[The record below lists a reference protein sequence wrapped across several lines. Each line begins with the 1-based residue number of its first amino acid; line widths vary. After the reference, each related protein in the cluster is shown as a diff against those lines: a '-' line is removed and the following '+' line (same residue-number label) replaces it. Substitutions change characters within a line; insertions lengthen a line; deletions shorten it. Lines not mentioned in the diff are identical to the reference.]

1 MIKCGFM
8 SERGTRFPGVQASS
22 NLPNQHGI
30 VTLQNQEFI
39 AGLKAKFAEHRI
51 VFWHDPDKRFLEELG
66 NLELDNV
73 TLLNMADQ
81 SQLAVKK
88 RIEIDEPEQQFLL
101 WFPYD
106 VPPRELDWLLD
117 IRLYSTEFHA
127 DFAAITLN
135 TLGIPQL
142 GLREH
147 IQHRKAFFSNSKRLA
162 ALKGLVTE
170 QENEASLD
178 KKMVAVIAGVKTA
191 KTEEI
196 LFSLITQ
203 YVNQQKDDDSDLE
216 NTLAM
221 LKRHDLEDVLW
232 AILNQEMGYQAEHPS
247 LENLI
252 LKLFCTDLSA
262 QADPQKR
269 EWLEKNVLTT
279 PSGRASALAFMVTWR
294 ADRRYKE
301 AYDYCAQQMQ
311 DALRPEDQYRLSSP
325 YDLHE
330 CETTLSIEQT
340 VIHALVTQLLE
351 ESTTL
356 DREAFKKLLSER
368 QSKYWCQ
375 TRQEYCA
382 IYDALRQAE
391 RLLNL
396 RNRHIDGFH
405 YQDSA
410 TFWKAYCE
418 ELFRFDQA
426 YRLFNEY
433 ALLVHSKGAMILK
446 SLDDYIEA
454 LYSNWYLA
462 ELSRSWNKVLEAEN
476 RMQEWRIAGV
486 PRQQNFYNEVV
497 KPQFNNQQ
505 IKRVFVII
513 SDALRYEVAEELG
526 NQINTEKRFTA
537 ELRSQLGVLP
547 SYTQLGMA
555 ALLPHDEMCYQPG
568 NGDIVYADGLST
580 SGTPNRDS
588 ILKKYK
594 GMAVKSDDLLKW
606 KNQEGRDL
614 IRDYEVVYIWHNTI
628 DAMGDSASTEEK
640 TFEACRNAVV
650 ELKDLVTRV
659 INRLHGTRI
668 IVTADHGF
676 LFQQQPLSGQDKTT
690 LQIKPDNTIKNH
702 KRFIIGHQLPADDF
716 CWKGKVADTAGVS
729 DNSEFLIPKGIQRF
743 HFSGGA
749 RFVHGGAMLQE
760 VCVPVLQVKALQK
773 TAAEKQPQ
781 RRPVDI
787 VNYHPLIKL
796 VNNIDKVSL
805 LQTHPV
811 GELYEPRT
819 LNIFIVDNANNVV
832 SGKERICFDSD
843 NNTMEKRVRD
853 VTLKLIG
860 ANFNRR
866 NEYWLILEDAQ
877 TETGYQKYPVIIDL
891 AFQDDFF

>member
-1 MIKCGFM
+1 M
-8 SERGTRFPGVQASS
+8 
-22 NLPNQHGI
+22 
-30 VTLQNQEFI
+30 TLQNQELI

-51 VFWHDPDKRFLEELG
+51 VFWHDPDKRFLEELD
-66 NLELDNV
+66 NLELENV
-73 TLLNMADQ
+73 TLLDMTDQ

-101 WFPYD
+101 WFPHD
-106 VPPRELDWLLD
+106 APPKEFDWLLD

-147 IQHRKAFFSNSKRLA
+147 IQRRKAFFSTKRLS

-221 LKRHDLEDVLW
+221 LKRHDLEGVLW
-232 AILNQEMGYQAEHPS
+232 DILNQEMGYQAEHPT

-269 EWLEKNVLTT
+269 EWLEKNVLAT

-340 VIHALVTQLLE
+340 IIHALVTQLLE

-462 ELSRSWNKVLEAEN
+462 ELSRSWNKVLETEN

-497 KPQFNNQQ
+497 KPQFNNPQ

-555 ALLPHDEMCYQPG
+555 ALLPHDEICYQPG
-568 NGDIVYADGLST
+568 SGDIVYADGLST
-580 SGTPNRDS
+580 SGTPNRDT

-606 KNQEGRDL
+606 KNQQGRDL

-787 VNYHPLIKL
+787 VKHHPLIKL

>member
-1 MIKCGFM
+1 M
-8 SERGTRFPGVQASS
+8 
-22 NLPNQHGI
+22 
-30 VTLQNQEFI
+30 TLQNQEFI

-51 VFWHDPDKRFLEELG
+51 VFWHDPDKRFLEELD
-66 NLELDNV
+66 NLELENV
-73 TLLNMADQ
+73 TLLDMTDQ

-101 WFPYD
+101 WFPHD
-106 VPPRELDWLLD
+106 APPKEFDWLLD

-147 IQHRKAFFSNSKRLA
+147 IQRRKAFFSIKRLS

-203 YVNQQKDDDSDLE
+203 YINQQKDDDSDLE

-221 LKRHDLEDVLW
+221 LKRHDLEGVLW
-232 AILNQEMGYQAEHPS
+232 DILNQEMGYQAEHPT

-269 EWLEKNVLTT
+269 EWLEKNVLAT

-340 VIHALVTQLLE
+340 IIHALVTQLLE

-375 TRQEYCA
+375 TRQEYCT

-462 ELSRSWNKVLEAEN
+462 ELSRSWNKVLETEN

-497 KPQFNNQQ
+497 KPQFNNPQ

-555 ALLPHDEMCYQPG
+555 ALLPHDEICYQPG
-568 NGDIVYADGLST
+568 SGDIVYADGLST
-580 SGTPNRDS
+580 SGTPNRDT

-606 KNQEGRDL
+606 KNQQGRDL

-819 LNIFIVDNANNVV
+819 LNIFIIDNANNVV

>member
-1 MIKCGFM
+1 M
-8 SERGTRFPGVQASS
+8 
-22 NLPNQHGI
+22 
-30 VTLQNQEFI
+30 TLQNQEFI

-51 VFWHDPDKRFLEELG
+51 VFWHDPDKRFLEELD
-66 NLELDNV
+66 NLELENV
-73 TLLNMADQ
+73 TLLDMTDQ

-101 WFPYD
+101 WFPHD
-106 VPPRELDWLLD
+106 APPKEFDWLLD

-147 IQHRKAFFSNSKRLA
+147 IQRRKAFFSTKRLS

-221 LKRHDLEDVLW
+221 LKRHDLEGVLW
-232 AILNQEMGYQAEHPS
+232 DILNQEMGYQAEHPT

-269 EWLEKNVLTT
+269 EWLEKNVLAT

-340 VIHALVTQLLE
+340 IIHALVTQLLE

-462 ELSRSWNKVLEAEN
+462 ELSRSWNKVLETEN

-497 KPQFNNQQ
+497 KPQFNNPQ

-555 ALLPHDEMCYQPG
+555 ALLPHDEICYQPG
-568 NGDIVYADGLST
+568 SGDIVYADGLST
-580 SGTPNRDS
+580 SGTPNRDT

-606 KNQEGRDL
+606 KNQQGRDL

-787 VNYHPLIKL
+787 VKHHPLIKL

-866 NEYWLILEDAQ
+866 NEYWLILENAQ

>member
-1 MIKCGFM
+1 M
-8 SERGTRFPGVQASS
+8 
-22 NLPNQHGI
+22 
-30 VTLQNQEFI
+30 TLQNQEFI

-51 VFWHDPDKRFLEELG
+51 VFWHDPDKRFLEELD
-66 NLELDNV
+66 NLELENV
-73 TLLNMADQ
+73 TLLDMTDQ

-101 WFPYD
+101 WFPHD
-106 VPPRELDWLLD
+106 APPKEFDWLLD

-147 IQHRKAFFSNSKRLA
+147 IQRRKAFFSTKRLS

-203 YVNQQKDDDSDLE
+203 YVNQQKDNDSDLE

-221 LKRHDLEDVLW
+221 LKRHDLEGVLW
-232 AILNQEMGYQAEHPS
+232 DILNQEMGYQAEHPT

-269 EWLEKNVLTT
+269 EWLEKNVLAT

-340 VIHALVTQLLE
+340 IIHALVTQLLE

-462 ELSRSWNKVLEAEN
+462 ELSRSWNKVLETEN

-497 KPQFNNQQ
+497 KPQFNNPQ

-555 ALLPHDEMCYQPG
+555 ALLPHDEICYQPG
-568 NGDIVYADGLST
+568 SGDIVYADGLST
-580 SGTPNRDS
+580 SGTPNRDT

-606 KNQEGRDL
+606 KNQQGRDL

-787 VNYHPLIKL
+787 VKHHPLIKL

>member
-1 MIKCGFM
+1 M
-8 SERGTRFPGVQASS
+8 
-22 NLPNQHGI
+22 
-30 VTLQNQEFI
+30 QNQEFI

-51 VFWHDPDKRFLEELG
+51 VFWHDPDKRFLEELD
-66 NLELDNV
+66 NLELENV
-73 TLLNMADQ
+73 TLLDMTDQ

-101 WFPYD
+101 WFPHD
-106 VPPRELDWLLD
+106 APPKEFDWLLD

-147 IQHRKAFFSNSKRLA
+147 IQRRKAFFSTKRLS

-221 LKRHDLEDVLW
+221 LKRHDLEGVLW
-232 AILNQEMGYQAEHPS
+232 DILNQEMGYQAEHPT

-269 EWLEKNVLTT
+269 EWLEKNVLAT

-340 VIHALVTQLLE
+340 IIHALVTQLLE

-462 ELSRSWNKVLEAEN
+462 ELSRSWNKVLETEN

-497 KPQFNNQQ
+497 KPQFNNPQ

-555 ALLPHDEMCYQPG
+555 ALLPHDEICYQPG
-568 NGDIVYADGLST
+568 SGDIVYADGLST
-580 SGTPNRDS
+580 SGTPNRDT

-606 KNQEGRDL
+606 KNQQGRDL

-640 TFEACRNAVV
+640 TFEVCRNAVV

-787 VNYHPLIKL
+787 VKHHPLIKL

>member
-1 MIKCGFM
+1 M
-8 SERGTRFPGVQASS
+8 
-22 NLPNQHGI
+22 
-30 VTLQNQEFI
+30 QNQEFI

-51 VFWHDPDKRFLEELG
+51 VFWHDPDKRFLEELD
-66 NLELDNV
+66 NLELENV
-73 TLLNMADQ
+73 TLLDMTDQ

-101 WFPYD
+101 WFPHD
-106 VPPRELDWLLD
+106 TPPKEFDWLLD

-147 IQHRKAFFSNSKRLA
+147 IQRRKAFFSTKRLS

-221 LKRHDLEDVLW
+221 LKRHDLEGVLW
-232 AILNQEMGYQAEHPS
+232 DILNQEMGYQAEHPT

-269 EWLEKNVLTT
+269 EWLEKNVLAT

-340 VIHALVTQLLE
+340 IIHALVTQLLE

-462 ELSRSWNKVLEAEN
+462 ELSRSWNKVLETEN

-497 KPQFNNQQ
+497 KPQFNNPQ

-555 ALLPHDEMCYQPG
+555 ALLPHDEICYQPG
-568 NGDIVYADGLST
+568 SGDIVYADGLST
-580 SGTPNRDS
+580 SGTPNRDT

-606 KNQEGRDL
+606 KNQQGRDL

-787 VNYHPLIKL
+787 VKHHPLIKL

>member
-1 MIKCGFM
+1 M
-8 SERGTRFPGVQASS
+8 
-22 NLPNQHGI
+22 
-30 VTLQNQEFI
+30 TLQNQEFI

-51 VFWHDPDKRFLEELG
+51 VFWHDPDKRFLEELD
-66 NLELDNV
+66 NLELENV
-73 TLLNMADQ
+73 TLLDMTDQ

-101 WFPYD
+101 WFPHD
-106 VPPRELDWLLD
+106 APPKEFDWLLD

-147 IQHRKAFFSNSKRLA
+147 IQRRKAFFSTKRLS

-221 LKRHDLEDVLW
+221 LKRHDLEGVLW
-232 AILNQEMGYQAEHPS
+232 DILNQEMGYQAEHPT

-269 EWLEKNVLTT
+269 EWLEKNVLAT

-340 VIHALVTQLLE
+340 IIHALVTQLLE

-462 ELSRSWNKVLEAEN
+462 ELSRSWNKVLETEN

-497 KPQFNNQQ
+497 KPQFNNPQ

-555 ALLPHDEMCYQPG
+555 ALLPHDEICYQPG
-568 NGDIVYADGLST
+568 SGDIVYADGLST
-580 SGTPNRDS
+580 SGTPNRDT

-606 KNQEGRDL
+606 KNQQGRDL

-640 TFEACRNAVV
+640 TFEVCRNAVV

-787 VNYHPLIKL
+787 VKHHPLIKL

>member
-1 MIKCGFM
+1 M
-8 SERGTRFPGVQASS
+8 
-22 NLPNQHGI
+22 
-30 VTLQNQEFI
+30 QNQEFI

-51 VFWHDPDKRFLEELG
+51 VFWHDPDKRFLEELD
-66 NLELDNV
+66 NLELENV
-73 TLLNMADQ
+73 TLLDMTDQ

-101 WFPYD
+101 WFPHD
-106 VPPRELDWLLD
+106 APPKEFDWLLD

-147 IQHRKAFFSNSKRLA
+147 IQRRKAFFSTKRLS

-221 LKRHDLEDVLW
+221 LKRHDLEGVLW
-232 AILNQEMGYQAEHPS
+232 DILNQEMGYQAEHPT

-269 EWLEKNVLTT
+269 EWLEKNVLAT

-340 VIHALVTQLLE
+340 IIHALVTQLLE

-396 RNRHIDGFH
+396 RNLHIDGFH

-462 ELSRSWNKVLEAEN
+462 ELSRSWNKVLETEN

-497 KPQFNNQQ
+497 KPQFNNPQ

-555 ALLPHDEMCYQPG
+555 ALLPHDEICYQPG
-568 NGDIVYADGLST
+568 SGDIVYADGLST
-580 SGTPNRDS
+580 SGTPNRDT

-606 KNQEGRDL
+606 KNQQGRDL

-787 VNYHPLIKL
+787 VKHHPLIKL

>member
-1 MIKCGFM
+1 M
-8 SERGTRFPGVQASS
+8 
-22 NLPNQHGI
+22 
-30 VTLQNQEFI
+30 QNQEFI

-51 VFWHDPDKRFLEELG
+51 VFWHDPDKRFLEELD
-66 NLELDNV
+66 NLELENV
-73 TLLNMADQ
+73 TLLDMTDQ

-101 WFPYD
+101 WFPHD
-106 VPPRELDWLLD
+106 APPKEFDWLLD

-147 IQHRKAFFSNSKRLA
+147 IQRRKAFFSTKRLS

-221 LKRHDLEDVLW
+221 LKRHDLEGVLW
-232 AILNQEMGYQAEHPS
+232 DILNQEMGYQAEHPT

-269 EWLEKNVLTT
+269 EWLEKNVLAT

-340 VIHALVTQLLE
+340 IIHALVTQLLE

-462 ELSRSWNKVLEAEN
+462 ELSRSWNKVLETEN

-497 KPQFNNQQ
+497 KPQFNNPQ

-555 ALLPHDEMCYQPG
+555 ALLPHDEICYQPG
-568 NGDIVYADGLST
+568 SGDIVYADGLST
-580 SGTPNRDS
+580 SGTPNRDT

-606 KNQEGRDL
+606 KNQQGRDL

-668 IVTADHGF
+668 IVTADHDF

-787 VNYHPLIKL
+787 VKHHPLIKL

>member
-1 MIKCGFM
+1 M
-8 SERGTRFPGVQASS
+8 
-22 NLPNQHGI
+22 
-30 VTLQNQEFI
+30 QNQEFI

-51 VFWHDPDKRFLEELG
+51 VFWHDPDKRFLEELD
-66 NLELDNV
+66 NLELENV
-73 TLLNMADQ
+73 TLLDMTDQ

-101 WFPYD
+101 WFPHD
-106 VPPRELDWLLD
+106 APPKEFDWLLD

-147 IQHRKAFFSNSKRLA
+147 IQRRKAFFSTKRLS

-221 LKRHDLEDVLW
+221 LKRHDLEGVLW
-232 AILNQEMGYQAEHPS
+232 DILNQEMGYQAEHPT

-269 EWLEKNVLTT
+269 EWLEKNVLAT

-340 VIHALVTQLLE
+340 IIHALVTQLLE

-462 ELSRSWNKVLEAEN
+462 ELSRSWNKVLETEN

-497 KPQFNNQQ
+497 KPQFNNPQ

-555 ALLPHDEMCYQPG
+555 ALLPHDEICYQPG
-568 NGDIVYADGLST
+568 SGDIVYADGLST
-580 SGTPNRDS
+580 SGTPNRDT

-606 KNQEGRDL
+606 KNQQGRDL

-676 LFQQQPLSGQDKTT
+676 LFQQQPLFGQDKTT

-787 VNYHPLIKL
+787 VKHHPLIKL

>member
-1 MIKCGFM
+1 M
-8 SERGTRFPGVQASS
+8 
-22 NLPNQHGI
+22 
-30 VTLQNQEFI
+30 TLQNQEFI

-51 VFWHDPDKRFLEELG
+51 VFWHDPDKRFLEELD
-66 NLELDNV
+66 NLELENV
-73 TLLNMADQ
+73 TLLDMTDQ

-101 WFPYD
+101 WFPHD
-106 VPPRELDWLLD
+106 APPKEFDWLLD

-147 IQHRKAFFSNSKRLA
+147 IQRRKAFFSTKRLS

-221 LKRHDLEDVLW
+221 LKRHDLEGVLW
-232 AILNQEMGYQAEHPS
+232 DILNQEMGYQAEHPT

-269 EWLEKNVLTT
+269 EWLEKNVLAT

-340 VIHALVTQLLE
+340 IIHALVTQLLE

-462 ELSRSWNKVLEAEN
+462 ELSRSWNKVLETEN

-497 KPQFNNQQ
+497 KPQFNNPQ

-555 ALLPHDEMCYQPG
+555 ALLPHDEICYQPG
-568 NGDIVYADGLST
+568 SGDIVYADGLST
-580 SGTPNRDS
+580 SGTPNRDT

-606 KNQEGRDL
+606 KNQQGRDL
-614 IRDYEVVYIWHNTI
+614 TRDYEVVYIWHNTI

-787 VNYHPLIKL
+787 VKHHPLIKL

>member
-1 MIKCGFM
+1 M
-8 SERGTRFPGVQASS
+8 
-22 NLPNQHGI
+22 
-30 VTLQNQEFI
+30 QNQEFI

-51 VFWHDPDKRFLEELG
+51 VFWHDPDKRFLEELD
-66 NLELDNV
+66 NLELENV
-73 TLLNMADQ
+73 TLLDMTDQ

-101 WFPYD
+101 WFPHD
-106 VPPRELDWLLD
+106 APPKEFDWLLD

-147 IQHRKAFFSNSKRLA
+147 IQRRKAFFSTKRLS

-221 LKRHDLEDVLW
+221 LKRHDLEGVLW
-232 AILNQEMGYQAEHPS
+232 DILNQEMGYQAEHPT

-269 EWLEKNVLTT
+269 EWLEKNVLAT

-340 VIHALVTQLLE
+340 IIHALVTQLLE

-462 ELSRSWNKVLEAEN
+462 ELSRSWNKVLETEN

-497 KPQFNNQQ
+497 KPQFNNPQ

-555 ALLPHDEMCYQPG
+555 ALLPHDEICYQPG
-568 NGDIVYADGLST
+568 SGDIVYADGLST
-580 SGTPNRDS
+580 SGTPNRDT

-606 KNQEGRDL
+606 KNQQGRDL

-702 KRFIIGHQLPADDF
+702 KRFIIGHQLPTDDF

-787 VNYHPLIKL
+787 VKHHPLIKL

>member
-1 MIKCGFM
+1 M
-8 SERGTRFPGVQASS
+8 
-22 NLPNQHGI
+22 
-30 VTLQNQEFI
+30 TLQNQEFI

-51 VFWHDPDKRFLEELG
+51 VFWHDPDKRFLEELD
-66 NLELDNV
+66 NLELENV
-73 TLLNMADQ
+73 TLLDMTDQ

-101 WFPYD
+101 WFPHD
-106 VPPRELDWLLD
+106 APPKEFDWLLD

-147 IQHRKAFFSNSKRLA
+147 IQRRKAFFSTKRLS

-221 LKRHDLEDVLW
+221 LKRHDLEGVLW
-232 AILNQEMGYQAEHPS
+232 DILNQEMGYQAEHPT

-269 EWLEKNVLTT
+269 EWLEKNVLAT

-340 VIHALVTQLLE
+340 IIHALVTQLLE

-462 ELSRSWNKVLEAEN
+462 ELSRSWNKVLETEN

-497 KPQFNNQQ
+497 KPQFNNPQ

-555 ALLPHDEMCYQPG
+555 ALLPHDEICYQPG
-568 NGDIVYADGLST
+568 SGDIVYADGLST
-580 SGTPNRDS
+580 SGTPNRDT

-606 KNQEGRDL
+606 KNQQGRDL

-676 LFQQQPLSGQDKTT
+676 LFQQHPLSGQDKTT

-787 VNYHPLIKL
+787 VKHHPLIKL

>member
-1 MIKCGFM
+1 M
-8 SERGTRFPGVQASS
+8 
-22 NLPNQHGI
+22 
-30 VTLQNQEFI
+30 QNQEFI

-51 VFWHDPDKRFLEELG
+51 VFWHDPDKRFLEELD
-66 NLELDNV
+66 NLELENV
-73 TLLNMADQ
+73 TLLDMTDQ

-101 WFPYD
+101 WFPHD
-106 VPPRELDWLLD
+106 APPKEFDWLLD

-147 IQHRKAFFSNSKRLA
+147 IQRRKAFFSTKRLS
-162 ALKGLVTE
+162 ALKGLATE

-221 LKRHDLEDVLW
+221 LKRHDLEGVLW
-232 AILNQEMGYQAEHPS
+232 DILNQEMGYQAEHPT

-269 EWLEKNVLTT
+269 EWLEKNVLAT

-340 VIHALVTQLLE
+340 IIHALVTQLLE

-462 ELSRSWNKVLEAEN
+462 ELSRSWNKVLETEN

-497 KPQFNNQQ
+497 KPQFNNPQ

-555 ALLPHDEMCYQPG
+555 ALLPHDEICYQPG
-568 NGDIVYADGLST
+568 SGDIVYADGLST
-580 SGTPNRDS
+580 SGTPNRDT

-606 KNQEGRDL
+606 KNQQGRDL

-787 VNYHPLIKL
+787 VKHHPLIKL

>member
-1 MIKCGFM
+1 M
-8 SERGTRFPGVQASS
+8 
-22 NLPNQHGI
+22 
-30 VTLQNQEFI
+30 QNQEFI

-51 VFWHDPDKRFLEELG
+51 VFWHDPDKRFLEELD
-66 NLELDNV
+66 NLELENV
-73 TLLNMADQ
+73 TLLDMTDQ

-101 WFPYD
+101 WFPHD
-106 VPPRELDWLLD
+106 APPKEFDWLLD

-147 IQHRKAFFSNSKRLA
+147 IQRRKAFFSTKRLS

-221 LKRHDLEDVLW
+221 LKRHDLEGVLW
-232 AILNQEMGYQAEHPS
+232 DILNQEMGYQAEHPT

-269 EWLEKNVLTT
+269 EWLEKNVLAT

-340 VIHALVTQLLE
+340 IIHALVTQLLE

-462 ELSRSWNKVLEAEN
+462 ELSRSWNKVLETEN

-497 KPQFNNQQ
+497 KPQFNNPQ

-547 SYTQLGMA
+547 SYTQPGMA
-555 ALLPHDEMCYQPG
+555 ALLPHDEICYQPG
-568 NGDIVYADGLST
+568 SGDIVYADGLST
-580 SGTPNRDS
+580 SGTPNRDT

-606 KNQEGRDL
+606 KNQQGRDL

-787 VNYHPLIKL
+787 VKHHPLIKL

>member
-1 MIKCGFM
+1 M
-8 SERGTRFPGVQASS
+8 
-22 NLPNQHGI
+22 
-30 VTLQNQEFI
+30 TLQNQEFI

-51 VFWHDPDKRFLEELG
+51 VFWHDPDKRFLEELD
-66 NLELDNV
+66 NLELENV
-73 TLLNMADQ
+73 TLLDMTDQ

-101 WFPYD
+101 WFPHD
-106 VPPRELDWLLD
+106 APPKEFDWLLD

-147 IQHRKAFFSNSKRLA
+147 IQRRKAFFSTKRLS

-221 LKRHDLEDVLW
+221 LKRHDLEGVLW
-232 AILNQEMGYQAEHPS
+232 DILNQEMGYQAEHPT

-269 EWLEKNVLTT
+269 EWLEKNVLAT

-340 VIHALVTQLLE
+340 IIHALVTQLLE

-462 ELSRSWNKVLEAEN
+462 ELSRSWNKVLETEN

-497 KPQFNNQQ
+497 KPQFNNPQ

-555 ALLPHDEMCYQPG
+555 ALLPHDEICYQPG
-568 NGDIVYADGLST
+568 SGDIVYADGLST
-580 SGTPNRDS
+580 SGTPNRDT

-606 KNQEGRDL
+606 KNQQGRDL

-702 KRFIIGHQLPADDF
+702 KRFIIGHHLPADDF

-787 VNYHPLIKL
+787 VKHHPLIKL

>member
-1 MIKCGFM
+1 M
-8 SERGTRFPGVQASS
+8 
-22 NLPNQHGI
+22 
-30 VTLQNQEFI
+30 TLQNQEFI

-51 VFWHDPDKRFLEELG
+51 VFWHDPDKRFLEELD
-66 NLELDNV
+66 NLELENV
-73 TLLNMADQ
+73 TLLDMTDQ

-101 WFPYD
+101 WFPHD
-106 VPPRELDWLLD
+106 APPKEFDWLLD

-147 IQHRKAFFSNSKRLA
+147 IQRRKAFFSTKRLS

-221 LKRHDLEDVLW
+221 LKRHDLEGVLW
-232 AILNQEMGYQAEHPS
+232 DILNQEMGYQAEHPT

-269 EWLEKNVLTT
+269 EWLEKNVLAT

-340 VIHALVTQLLE
+340 IIHALVTQLLE

-462 ELSRSWNKVLEAEN
+462 ELSRSWNKVLETEN

-497 KPQFNNQQ
+497 KPQFNNPQ

-555 ALLPHDEMCYQPG
+555 ALLPHDEICYQPG
-568 NGDIVYADGLST
+568 SGDIVYADGLST
-580 SGTPNRDS
+580 SGTPNRDT

-606 KNQEGRDL
+606 KNQQGRDL

-729 DNSEFLIPKGIQRF
+729 DNREFLIPKGIQRF

-787 VNYHPLIKL
+787 VKHHPLIKL

>member
-1 MIKCGFM
+1 M
-8 SERGTRFPGVQASS
+8 
-22 NLPNQHGI
+22 
-30 VTLQNQEFI
+30 TLQNQEFI

-51 VFWHDPDKRFLEELG
+51 VFWHDPDKRFLEELD
-66 NLELDNV
+66 NLELENV
-73 TLLNMADQ
+73 TLLDMTDQ

-101 WFPYD
+101 WFPHD
-106 VPPRELDWLLD
+106 APPKEFDWLLD

-147 IQHRKAFFSNSKRLA
+147 IQRRKAFFSTKRLS

-221 LKRHDLEDVLW
+221 LKRHDLEGVLW
-232 AILNQEMGYQAEHPS
+232 DILNQEMGYQAEHPT

-269 EWLEKNVLTT
+269 EWLEKNVLAT

-340 VIHALVTQLLE
+340 IIHALVTQLLE

-462 ELSRSWNKVLEAEN
+462 ELSQSWNKVLETEN

-497 KPQFNNQQ
+497 KPQFNNPQ

-555 ALLPHDEMCYQPG
+555 ALLPHDEICYQPG
-568 NGDIVYADGLST
+568 SGDIVYADGLST
-580 SGTPNRDS
+580 SGTPNRDT

-606 KNQEGRDL
+606 KNQQGRDL

-787 VNYHPLIKL
+787 VKHHPLIKL

>member
-1 MIKCGFM
+1 M
-8 SERGTRFPGVQASS
+8 
-22 NLPNQHGI
+22 
-30 VTLQNQEFI
+30 TLQNQEFI

-51 VFWHDPDKRFLEELG
+51 VFWHDPDKRFLEELD
-66 NLELDNV
+66 NLELENV
-73 TLLNMADQ
+73 TLLDMTDQ

-101 WFPYD
+101 WFPHD
-106 VPPRELDWLLD
+106 APPKEFDWLLD

-135 TLGIPQL
+135 TLGIPHL

-147 IQHRKAFFSNSKRLA
+147 IQRRKAFFSIKRLS

-203 YVNQQKDDDSDLE
+203 YINQQKDDDSDLE

-221 LKRHDLEDVLW
+221 LKRHDLEGVLW
-232 AILNQEMGYQAEHPS
+232 DILNQEMGYQAEHPT

-269 EWLEKNVLTT
+269 EWLEKNVLVT

-294 ADRRYKE
+294 ADRRYKD

-340 VIHALVTQLLE
+340 IIHALVTQLLE

-497 KPQFNNQQ
+497 KPQFNNPQ

-555 ALLPHDEMCYQPG
+555 ALLPHDEICYQAG

-580 SGTPNRDS
+580 SGTPNRDT

-606 KNQEGRDL
+606 KNQQGRDL

-729 DNSEFLIPKGIQRF
+729 DSSEFLIPKGIQRF

-819 LNIFIVDNANNVV
+819 LNIFIIDNANNVV

>member
-1 MIKCGFM
+1 M
-8 SERGTRFPGVQASS
+8 
-22 NLPNQHGI
+22 
-30 VTLQNQEFI
+30 TLQNQEFI

-51 VFWHDPDKRFLEELG
+51 VFWHDPDKRFLEELD
-66 NLELDNV
+66 NLELENV
-73 TLLNMADQ
+73 TLLDMTDQ

-88 RIEIDEPEQQFLL
+88 RIEIDESEQQFLL
-101 WFPYD
+101 WFPHD
-106 VPPRELDWLLD
+106 APPKEFDWLLD

-147 IQHRKAFFSNSKRLA
+147 IQRRKAFFSTKRLS

-221 LKRHDLEDVLW
+221 LKRHDLEGVLW
-232 AILNQEMGYQAEHPS
+232 DILNQEMGYQAEHPT

-269 EWLEKNVLTT
+269 EWLEKNVLAT

-340 VIHALVTQLLE
+340 IIHALVTQLLE

-462 ELSRSWNKVLEAEN
+462 ELSRSWNKVLETEN

-497 KPQFNNQQ
+497 KPQFNNPQ

-555 ALLPHDEMCYQPG
+555 ALLPHDEICYQPG
-568 NGDIVYADGLST
+568 SGDIVYADGLST
-580 SGTPNRDS
+580 SGTPNRDT

-606 KNQEGRDL
+606 KNQQGRDL

-787 VNYHPLIKL
+787 VKHHPLIKL

>member
-1 MIKCGFM
+1 M
-8 SERGTRFPGVQASS
+8 
-22 NLPNQHGI
+22 
-30 VTLQNQEFI
+30 TLQNQEFI

-51 VFWHDPDKRFLEELG
+51 VFWHDPDKRFLEELD
-66 NLELDNV
+66 NLELENV
-73 TLLNMADQ
+73 TLLDMTDQ

-101 WFPYD
+101 WFPHD
-106 VPPRELDWLLD
+106 APPKEFDWLLD

-147 IQHRKAFFSNSKRLA
+147 IQRRKAFFSTKRLS

-178 KKMVAVIAGVKTA
+178 KKMVAVIVGVKTA

-221 LKRHDLEDVLW
+221 LKRHDLEGVLW
-232 AILNQEMGYQAEHPS
+232 DILNQEMGYQAEHPT

-269 EWLEKNVLTT
+269 EWLEKNVLAT

-340 VIHALVTQLLE
+340 IIHALVTQLLE

-462 ELSRSWNKVLEAEN
+462 ELSRSWNKVLETEN

-497 KPQFNNQQ
+497 KPQFNNPQ

-526 NQINTEKRFTA
+526 NQINIEKRFTA

-555 ALLPHDEMCYQPG
+555 ALLLHDEICYQPG
-568 NGDIVYADGLST
+568 SGDIVYADGLST
-580 SGTPNRDS
+580 SGTPNRDT

-606 KNQEGRDL
+606 KNQQGRDL

-690 LQIKPDNTIKNH
+690 L
-702 KRFIIGHQLPADDF
+702 
-716 CWKGKVADTAGVS
+716 
-729 DNSEFLIPKGIQRF
+729 
-743 HFSGGA
+743 
-749 RFVHGGAMLQE
+749 
-760 VCVPVLQVKALQK
+760 
-773 TAAEKQPQ
+773 
-781 RRPVDI
+781 
-787 VNYHPLIKL
+787 
-796 VNNIDKVSL
+796 
-805 LQTHPV
+805 
-811 GELYEPRT
+811 
-819 LNIFIVDNANNVV
+819 
-832 SGKERICFDSD
+832 
-843 NNTMEKRVRD
+843 
-853 VTLKLIG
+853 
-860 ANFNRR
+860 
-866 NEYWLILEDAQ
+866 
-877 TETGYQKYPVIIDL
+877 
-891 AFQDDFF
+891 

>member
-1 MIKCGFM
+1 M
-8 SERGTRFPGVQASS
+8 
-22 NLPNQHGI
+22 
-30 VTLQNQEFI
+30 QNQEFI

-51 VFWHDPDKRFLEELG
+51 VFWHDPDKRFLEELD
-66 NLELDNV
+66 NLELENV
-73 TLLNMADQ
+73 TLLDMTDQ

-101 WFPYD
+101 WFPHD
-106 VPPRELDWLLD
+106 APPKEFDWLLD

-147 IQHRKAFFSNSKRLA
+147 IQRRKAFFSTKRLS

-221 LKRHDLEDVLW
+221 LKRHDLEGVLW
-232 AILNQEMGYQAEHPS
+232 DILNQEMGYQAEHPT

-262 QADPQKR
+262 QADPHKR
-269 EWLEKNVLTT
+269 EWLEKNVLAT

-340 VIHALVTQLLE
+340 IIHALVTQLLE

-462 ELSRSWNKVLEAEN
+462 ELSRSWNKVLETEN

-497 KPQFNNQQ
+497 KPQFNNPQ

-555 ALLPHDEMCYQPG
+555 ALLPHDEICYQPG
-568 NGDIVYADGLST
+568 SGDIVYADGLST
-580 SGTPNRDS
+580 SGTPNRDT

-606 KNQEGRDL
+606 KNQQGRDL

-787 VNYHPLIKL
+787 VKHHPLIKL

>member
-1 MIKCGFM
+1 M
-8 SERGTRFPGVQASS
+8 
-22 NLPNQHGI
+22 
-30 VTLQNQEFI
+30 QNQEVI

-51 VFWHDPDKRFLEELG
+51 VFWHDPDKRFLEELD
-66 NLELDNV
+66 NLELENV
-73 TLLNMADQ
+73 TLLDMTDQ

-101 WFPYD
+101 WFPHD
-106 VPPRELDWLLD
+106 APPKEFDWLLD

-147 IQHRKAFFSNSKRLA
+147 IQRRKAFFSTKRLS

-221 LKRHDLEDVLW
+221 LKRHDLEGVLW
-232 AILNQEMGYQAEHPS
+232 DILNQEMGYQAEHPT

-269 EWLEKNVLTT
+269 EWLEKNVLAT

-340 VIHALVTQLLE
+340 IIHALVTQLLE

-462 ELSRSWNKVLEAEN
+462 ELSRSWNKVLETEN

-497 KPQFNNQQ
+497 KPQFNNPQ

-555 ALLPHDEMCYQPG
+555 ALLPHDEICYQPG
-568 NGDIVYADGLST
+568 SGDIVYADGLST
-580 SGTPNRDS
+580 SGTPNRDT

-606 KNQEGRDL
+606 KNQQGRDL

-787 VNYHPLIKL
+787 VKHHPLIKL

>member
-1 MIKCGFM
+1 M
-8 SERGTRFPGVQASS
+8 
-22 NLPNQHGI
+22 
-30 VTLQNQEFI
+30 QNQEFI

-51 VFWHDPDKRFLEELG
+51 VFWHDPDKRFLEELD
-66 NLELDNV
+66 NLELENV
-73 TLLNMADQ
+73 TLLDMTDQ

-101 WFPYD
+101 WFPHD
-106 VPPRELDWLLD
+106 APPKEFDWLLD

-147 IQHRKAFFSNSKRLA
+147 IQRRKAFFSIKRLS

-221 LKRHDLEDVLW
+221 LKRHDLEGVLW
-232 AILNQEMGYQAEHPS
+232 DILNQEMGYQAEHPT

-269 EWLEKNVLTT
+269 EWLEKNVLAT

-294 ADRRYKE
+294 ADRRYKD

-340 VIHALVTQLLE
+340 IIHALVTLLLE

-375 TRQEYCA
+375 TRQEYDA

-462 ELSRSWNKVLEAEN
+462 ELSRSWNKVLETEN
-476 RMQEWRIAGV
+476 RMQEWRITGV

-497 KPQFNNQQ
+497 KPQFNNPQ

-555 ALLPHDEMCYQPG
+555 ALLPHDEMYYQPG
-568 NGDIVYADGLST
+568 NGDIVYADGVST
-580 SGTPNRDS
+580 SGTPNRDT

-606 KNQEGRDL
+606 KNQQGRDL

-676 LFQQQPLSGQDKTT
+676 LFQQQSLSGQDKTT

>member
-1 MIKCGFM
+1 M
-8 SERGTRFPGVQASS
+8 
-22 NLPNQHGI
+22 
-30 VTLQNQEFI
+30 QNQEFI

-51 VFWHDPDKRFLEELG
+51 VFWHDPDKRFLEELD
-66 NLELDNV
+66 NLELENV
-73 TLLNMADQ
+73 TLLDMTDQ

-101 WFPYD
+101 WFPHD
-106 VPPRELDWLLD
+106 APPKEFDWLLD

-147 IQHRKAFFSNSKRLA
+147 IQRRKAFFSTKRLS

-221 LKRHDLEDVLW
+221 LKRHDLEGVLW
-232 AILNQEMGYQAEHPS
+232 DILNQEIGYQAEHPT

-269 EWLEKNVLTT
+269 EWLEKNVLAT

-340 VIHALVTQLLE
+340 IIHALVTQLLE

-462 ELSRSWNKVLEAEN
+462 ELSRSWNKVLETEN

-497 KPQFNNQQ
+497 KPQFNNPQ

-555 ALLPHDEMCYQPG
+555 ALLPHDEICYQPG
-568 NGDIVYADGLST
+568 SGDIVYADGLST
-580 SGTPNRDS
+580 SGTPNRDT

-606 KNQEGRDL
+606 KNQQGRDL

-787 VNYHPLIKL
+787 VKHHPLIKL

>member
-1 MIKCGFM
+1 M
-8 SERGTRFPGVQASS
+8 
-22 NLPNQHGI
+22 
-30 VTLQNQEFI
+30 QNQEFI

-51 VFWHDPDKRFLEELG
+51 VFWHDPDKRFLEELD
-66 NLELDNV
+66 NLELENV
-73 TLLNMADQ
+73 TLLDMTDQ

-101 WFPYD
+101 WFPHD
-106 VPPRELDWLLD
+106 APPKEFDWLLD

-147 IQHRKAFFSNSKRLA
+147 IQRRKAFFSTKRLS

-221 LKRHDLEDVLW
+221 LKRHDLEGVLW
-232 AILNQEMGYQAEHPS
+232 DILNQEMGYQAEHPT

-252 LKLFCTDLSA
+252 LKLFCTDLSV

-269 EWLEKNVLTT
+269 EWLEKNVLAT

-340 VIHALVTQLLE
+340 IIHALVTQLLE

-462 ELSRSWNKVLEAEN
+462 ELSRSWNKVLETEN

-497 KPQFNNQQ
+497 KPQFNNPQ

-555 ALLPHDEMCYQPG
+555 ALLPHDEICYQPG
-568 NGDIVYADGLST
+568 SGDIVYADGLST
-580 SGTPNRDS
+580 SGTPNRDT

-606 KNQEGRDL
+606 KNQQGRDL

-787 VNYHPLIKL
+787 VKHHPLIKL

>member
-1 MIKCGFM
+1 M
-8 SERGTRFPGVQASS
+8 
-22 NLPNQHGI
+22 
-30 VTLQNQEFI
+30 TLQNQEFI

-51 VFWHDPDKRFLEELG
+51 VFWHDPDKRFLEELD
-66 NLELDNV
+66 NLELENV
-73 TLLNMADQ
+73 TLLDMTDQ

-101 WFPYD
+101 WFPHD
-106 VPPRELDWLLD
+106 APPKEFDWLLD

-147 IQHRKAFFSNSKRLA
+147 IQRRKAFFSTKRLS

-221 LKRHDLEDVLW
+221 LKRHDLEGVLW
-232 AILNQEMGYQAEHPS
+232 DILNQEMGYQAEHPT

-269 EWLEKNVLTT
+269 EWLEKNVLAT

-340 VIHALVTQLLE
+340 IIHALVTQLLE

-462 ELSRSWNKVLEAEN
+462 ELSRSWNKVLETEN

-497 KPQFNNQQ
+497 KPQFNNPQ

-555 ALLPHDEMCYQPG
+555 ALLPHDEICYQPG
-568 NGDIVYADGLST
+568 SGDIVYADGLST
-580 SGTPNRDS
+580 SGTPNRDT

-606 KNQEGRDL
+606 KNQQGRDL

-668 IVTADHGF
+668 IVTADHDF

-787 VNYHPLIKL
+787 VKHHPLIKL

>member
-1 MIKCGFM
+1 M
-8 SERGTRFPGVQASS
+8 
-22 NLPNQHGI
+22 
-30 VTLQNQEFI
+30 TLQNQEFI

-51 VFWHDPDKRFLEELG
+51 VFWHDPDKRFLEELD
-66 NLELDNV
+66 NLELENV
-73 TLLNMADQ
+73 TLLDMTDQ

-101 WFPYD
+101 WFPHD
-106 VPPRELDWLLD
+106 APPKEFDWLLD

-147 IQHRKAFFSNSKRLA
+147 IQRRKAFFSTKRLS

-221 LKRHDLEDVLW
+221 LKRHDLEGVLW
-232 AILNQEMGYQAEHPS
+232 DILNQEMGYQAEHPT

-269 EWLEKNVLTT
+269 EWLEKNVLAT

-340 VIHALVTQLLE
+340 IIHALVTQLLE

-433 ALLVHSKGAMILK
+433 ALLVHSKVAMILK

-462 ELSRSWNKVLEAEN
+462 ELSRSWNKVLETEN

-497 KPQFNNQQ
+497 KPQFNNPQ

-555 ALLPHDEMCYQPG
+555 ALLPHDEICYQPG
-568 NGDIVYADGLST
+568 SGDIVYADGLST
-580 SGTPNRDS
+580 SGTPNRDT

-606 KNQEGRDL
+606 KNQQGRDL

-787 VNYHPLIKL
+787 VKHHPLIKL

>member
-1 MIKCGFM
+1 M
-8 SERGTRFPGVQASS
+8 
-22 NLPNQHGI
+22 
-30 VTLQNQEFI
+30 QNQEFI

-51 VFWHDPDKRFLEELG
+51 AFWHDPDKRFLEELD
-66 NLELDNV
+66 NLELENV
-73 TLLNMADQ
+73 TLLDMTDQ

-101 WFPYD
+101 WFPHD
-106 VPPRELDWLLD
+106 APPKEFDWLLD

-147 IQHRKAFFSNSKRLA
+147 IQRRKAFFSTKRLS

-221 LKRHDLEDVLW
+221 LKRHDLEGVLW
-232 AILNQEMGYQAEHPS
+232 DILNQEMGYQAEHPT

-269 EWLEKNVLTT
+269 EWLEKNVLAT

-340 VIHALVTQLLE
+340 IIHALVTQLLE

-462 ELSRSWNKVLEAEN
+462 ELSRSWNKVLETEN

-497 KPQFNNQQ
+497 KPQFNNPQ

-555 ALLPHDEMCYQPG
+555 ALLPHDEICYQPG
-568 NGDIVYADGLST
+568 SGDIVYADGLST
-580 SGTPNRDS
+580 SGTPNRDT

-606 KNQEGRDL
+606 KNQQGRDL

-787 VNYHPLIKL
+787 VKHHPLIKL

>member
-1 MIKCGFM
+1 M
-8 SERGTRFPGVQASS
+8 
-22 NLPNQHGI
+22 
-30 VTLQNQEFI
+30 TLQNQEFI

-51 VFWHDPDKRFLEELG
+51 VFWHDPDKRFLEELD
-66 NLELDNV
+66 NLELENV
-73 TLLNMADQ
+73 TLLDMTDQ

-101 WFPYD
+101 WFPHD
-106 VPPRELDWLLD
+106 APPKEFDWLLD

-147 IQHRKAFFSNSKRLA
+147 IQRRKAFFSTKRLS

-221 LKRHDLEDVLW
+221 LKRHDLEGVLW
-232 AILNQEMGYQAEHPS
+232 DILNQEMGYQAEHPT

-262 QADPQKR
+262 QANPQKR
-269 EWLEKNVLTT
+269 EWLEKNVLAT

-340 VIHALVTQLLE
+340 IIHALVTQLLE

-462 ELSRSWNKVLEAEN
+462 ELSRSWNKVLETEN

-497 KPQFNNQQ
+497 KPQFNNPQ

-555 ALLPHDEMCYQPG
+555 ALLPHDEICYQPG
-568 NGDIVYADGLST
+568 SGDIVYADGLST
-580 SGTPNRDS
+580 SGTPNRDT

-606 KNQEGRDL
+606 KNQQGRDL

-787 VNYHPLIKL
+787 VKHHPLIKL

>member
-1 MIKCGFM
+1 M
-8 SERGTRFPGVQASS
+8 
-22 NLPNQHGI
+22 
-30 VTLQNQEFI
+30 TLQNQEFI

-51 VFWHDPDKRFLEELG
+51 VFWHDPDKRFLEELD
-66 NLELDNV
+66 NLELENV
-73 TLLNMADQ
+73 TLLDMTDQ

-101 WFPYD
+101 WFPHD
-106 VPPRELDWLLD
+106 APPKEFDWLLD

-147 IQHRKAFFSNSKRLA
+147 IQRRKAFFSTKRLS

-221 LKRHDLEDVLW
+221 LKRHDLEGVLW
-232 AILNQEMGYQAEHPS
+232 DILNQEMGYQAEHPT

-269 EWLEKNVLTT
+269 EWLEKNVLAT

-340 VIHALVTQLLE
+340 IIHALVTQLLE

-418 ELFRFDQA
+418 ELFRVDQA

-462 ELSRSWNKVLEAEN
+462 ELSRSWNKVLETEN

-497 KPQFNNQQ
+497 KPQFNNPQ

-555 ALLPHDEMCYQPG
+555 ALLPHDEICYQPG
-568 NGDIVYADGLST
+568 SGDIVYADGLST
-580 SGTPNRDS
+580 SGTPNRDT

-606 KNQEGRDL
+606 KNQQGRDL

-787 VNYHPLIKL
+787 VKHHPLIKL

>member
-1 MIKCGFM
+1 M
-8 SERGTRFPGVQASS
+8 
-22 NLPNQHGI
+22 
-30 VTLQNQEFI
+30 TLQNQEFI

-51 VFWHDPDKRFLEELG
+51 VFWHDPDKRFLEELD
-66 NLELDNV
+66 NLELENV
-73 TLLNMADQ
+73 TLLDMTDQ

-101 WFPYD
+101 WFPHD
-106 VPPRELDWLLD
+106 APPKEFDWLLD

-147 IQHRKAFFSNSKRLA
+147 IQRRKAFFSTKRLS

-221 LKRHDLEDVLW
+221 LKRHDLEGVLW
-232 AILNQEMGYQAEHPS
+232 DILNQEMGYQAEHPT

-269 EWLEKNVLTT
+269 EWLEKNVLAT

-340 VIHALVTQLLE
+340 IIHALVTQLLE

-462 ELSRSWNKVLEAEN
+462 ELSRSWNKVLETEN

-497 KPQFNNQQ
+497 KPQFNNPQ

-555 ALLPHDEMCYQPG
+555 ALLPHDEICYQPG
-568 NGDIVYADGLST
+568 SGDIVYADGLST
-580 SGTPNRDS
+580 SGTPNRDT

-606 KNQEGRDL
+606 KNQQGRDL

-787 VNYHPLIKL
+787 VKHHPLIKL

-853 VTLKLIG
+853 VMLKLIG

>member
-1 MIKCGFM
+1 M
-8 SERGTRFPGVQASS
+8 
-22 NLPNQHGI
+22 
-30 VTLQNQEFI
+30 QNQEFI

-51 VFWHDPDKRFLEELG
+51 VFWHDPDKRFLKELD
-66 NLELDNV
+66 NLELENV
-73 TLLNMADQ
+73 TLLDMTDQ

-101 WFPYD
+101 WFPHD
-106 VPPRELDWLLD
+106 APPKEFDWLLD

-147 IQHRKAFFSNSKRLA
+147 IQRRKAFFSTKRLS

-221 LKRHDLEDVLW
+221 LKRHDLEGVLW
-232 AILNQEMGYQAEHPS
+232 DILNQEMGYQAEHPT

-269 EWLEKNVLTT
+269 EWLEKNVLAT

-340 VIHALVTQLLE
+340 IIHALVTQLLE

-462 ELSRSWNKVLEAEN
+462 ELSRSWNKVLETEN

-497 KPQFNNQQ
+497 KPQFNNPQ

-555 ALLPHDEMCYQPG
+555 ALLPHDEICYQPG
-568 NGDIVYADGLST
+568 SGDIVYADGLST
-580 SGTPNRDS
+580 SGTPNRDT

-606 KNQEGRDL
+606 KNQQGRDL

-787 VNYHPLIKL
+787 VKHHPLIKL

>member
-1 MIKCGFM
+1 M
-8 SERGTRFPGVQASS
+8 
-22 NLPNQHGI
+22 
-30 VTLQNQEFI
+30 TLQNQEFI

-51 VFWHDPDKRFLEELG
+51 VFWHDPDKRFLEELD
-66 NLELDNV
+66 NLELENV
-73 TLLNMADQ
+73 TLLDMTDQ

-101 WFPYD
+101 WFPHD
-106 VPPRELDWLLD
+106 APPKEFDWLLD

-147 IQHRKAFFSNSKRLA
+147 IQRRKAFFSTKRLS

-221 LKRHDLEDVLW
+221 LKRHDLEGVLW
-232 AILNQEMGYQAEHPS
+232 DILNQEMGYQAEHPT

-269 EWLEKNVLTT
+269 EWLEKNVLAT

-340 VIHALVTQLLE
+340 IIHALVTQLLE

-462 ELSRSWNKVLEAEN
+462 ELSRSWNKVLETEN

-497 KPQFNNQQ
+497 KPQFNNPQ

-526 NQINTEKRFTA
+526 NQINTEKHFTA

-555 ALLPHDEMCYQPG
+555 ALLPHDEICYQPG
-568 NGDIVYADGLST
+568 SGDIVYADGLST
-580 SGTPNRDS
+580 SGTPNRDT

-606 KNQEGRDL
+606 KNQQGRDL

-787 VNYHPLIKL
+787 VKHHPLIKL

>member
-1 MIKCGFM
+1 M
-8 SERGTRFPGVQASS
+8 
-22 NLPNQHGI
+22 
-30 VTLQNQEFI
+30 TLQNQEFI

-51 VFWHDPDKRFLEELG
+51 VFWHDPDKRFLEELD
-66 NLELDNV
+66 NLELENV
-73 TLLNMADQ
+73 TLLDMTDQ

-101 WFPYD
+101 WFPHD
-106 VPPRELDWLLD
+106 APPKEFDWLLD

-147 IQHRKAFFSNSKRLA
+147 IQRRKAFFSTKRLS

-221 LKRHDLEDVLW
+221 LKRHDLEGVLW
-232 AILNQEMGYQAEHPS
+232 DILNQEMGYQAEHPT

-269 EWLEKNVLTT
+269 EWLEKNVLAT

-294 ADRRYKE
+294 ADRRNKE

-340 VIHALVTQLLE
+340 IIHALVTQLLE

-462 ELSRSWNKVLEAEN
+462 ELSRSWNKVLETEN

-497 KPQFNNQQ
+497 KPQFNNPQ

-555 ALLPHDEMCYQPG
+555 ALLPHDEICYQPG
-568 NGDIVYADGLST
+568 SGDIVYADGLST
-580 SGTPNRDS
+580 SGTPNRDT

-606 KNQEGRDL
+606 KNQQGRDL

-787 VNYHPLIKL
+787 VKHHPLIKL

>member
-1 MIKCGFM
+1 M
-8 SERGTRFPGVQASS
+8 
-22 NLPNQHGI
+22 
-30 VTLQNQEFI
+30 QNQEFI